1 MQSKVQ
7 KKSGIVTTSEL
18 KYERKLRPAER
29 RMAWISRIF
38 ICWFMLLVV
47 LFPVFAVVSA
57 SMAKGEVFTQT
68 TLIPSAFTLEN
79 YSKVLTETNFL
90 IWVKNSLIICVVVS
104 VIQLLLTVP
113 MAFAFSRLKFWG
125 RKNGLMMLLLLQMFP
140 AAMSLPAILAL
151 AYRLDG
157 MDHIITLIIIQAGAG
172 AFNVWLLKGA
182 IDGIPKELTEA
193 AYVDGASTFQ
203 TFTMIILPLLRNM
216 LLVIFL
222 FTFIG
227 AYSEFIFASALLKSP
242 ESLTLAVGMQQFI
255 TNNFSAN
262 WTQYSAAAIM
272 ASIPIVAFA
281 TIAQKYMAKGLT
293 AGSVKG

>member
-38 ICWFMLLVV
+38 IWFMLLVV

-68 TLIPSAFTLEN
+68 TLIPSAWTLEN
-79 YSKVLTETNFL
+79 YAKVLTETNFL

-104 VIQLLLTVP
+104 IIQLLLTVP

-172 AFNVWLLKGA
+172 AFNIWLLKGA

-272 ASIPIVAFA
+272 ASIPIVVFA
-281 TIAQKYMAKGLT
+281 TVAQKYMAKGLT

>member
-38 ICWFMLLVV
+38 IWFMLLVV

-68 TLIPSAFTLEN
+68 SLIPSAWTLEN
-79 YSKVLTETNFL
+79 YAKVLTETNFL

-125 RKNGLMMLLLLQMFP
+125 RKKGLMLLLLLQMFP
-140 AAMSLPAILAL
+140 TTMSLPAILAL

-157 MDHIITLIIIQAGAG
+157 MDHIITLIIISAGAS
-172 AFNVWLLKGA
+172 AFNIWLLKGA

>member
-7 KKSGIVTTSEL
+7 KKSRIVTTSEL

-38 ICWFMLLVV
+38 IWFMLLVV

-157 MDHIITLIIIQAGAG
+157 MDHIITLIIVQAGAG
-172 AFNVWLLKGA
+172 AFNIWLLKGA

-227 AYSEFIFASALLKSP
+227 AYSEFVFASALLKSP

>member
-38 ICWFMLLVV
+38 IWFMLLVV

-90 IWVKNSLIICVVVS
+90 IWVKNSLIICVIVS
-104 VIQLLLTVP
+104 VLQLLLTVP

-157 MDHIITLIIIQAGAG
+157 MDHIITLIIVQAGAG
-172 AFNVWLLKGA
+172 AFNIWLLKGA

-227 AYSEFIFASALLKSP
+227 AYSEFVFASALLKSP

-281 TIAQKYMAKGLT
+281 TIGQKYMAKGLT

>member
-38 ICWFMLLVV
+38 IWFMLLVL

-68 TLIPSAFTLEN
+68 SLIPSAWTLEN
-79 YSKVLTETNFL
+79 YAKVLTETNFL

-125 RKNGLMMLLLLQMFP
+125 RKKGLMMLLLLQMFP
-140 AAMSLPAILAL
+140 TTMSLPAILAL

-157 MDHIITLIIIQAGAG
+157 MDHIITLIIISAGAS
-172 AFNVWLLKGA
+172 AFNIWLLKGA

-193 AYVDGASTFQ
+193 AYVDGASTFK

>member
-38 ICWFMLLVV
+38 IWFMLLVV
-47 LFPVFAVVSA
+47 LFPGFAVVSA

-68 TLIPSAFTLEN
+68 TLIPSAWTLEN
-79 YSKVLTETNFL
+79 YAKVLTETNFL

>member
-38 ICWFMLLVV
+38 IWFMLLVV

-68 TLIPSAFTLEN
+68 TLIPSAWTLEN
-79 YSKVLTETNFL
+79 YAKVLTETNFL

-125 RKNGLMMLLLLQMFP
+125 RKKGLMMLLLLQMFP

-151 AYRLDG
+151 SYRLDG

-172 AFNVWLLKGA
+172 AFNIWLLKGA

-227 AYSEFIFASALLKSP
+227 AYSEFIFASSLLKSP

-272 ASIPIVAFA
+272 ASIPIVVFA
-281 TIAQKYMAKGLT
+281 TVAQKYMAKGLT

>member
-38 ICWFMLLVV
+38 IWFMLLVV

-113 MAFAFSRLKFWG
+113 IAFAFSRLKFWG

-157 MDHIITLIIIQAGAG
+157 MDHIITLIIVQAGAG
-172 AFNVWLLKGA
+172 AFNIWLLKGA

-227 AYSEFIFASALLKSP
+227 AYSEFVFASALLKSP

>member
-38 ICWFMLLVV
+38 IWFMLLVV

-68 TLIPSAFTLEN
+68 TLIPSAWTLEN
-79 YSKVLTETNFL
+79 YAQVLTETNFL

-157 MDHIITLIIIQAGAG
+157 MDHIITLIIVQAGAG
-172 AFNVWLLKGA
+172 AFNIWLLKGA

-227 AYSEFIFASALLKSP
+227 AYSEFVFASALLKSP

>member
-38 ICWFMLLVV
+38 IWFMLLVV

-79 YSKVLTETNFL
+79 YAKVLTETNFL

-157 MDHIITLIIIQAGAG
+157 MDHIITLIIVQAGAG
-172 AFNVWLLKGA
+172 AFNIWLLKGA

-272 ASIPIVAFA
+272 ASIPIVVFA
-281 TIAQKYMAKGLT
+281 TVAQKYMAKGLT

>member
-38 ICWFMLLVV
+38 IWFMLLVV

-157 MDHIITLIIIQAGAG
+157 MDHIITLIIVQAGAG
-172 AFNVWLLKGA
+172 AFNIWLLKGA

-227 AYSEFIFASALLKSP
+227 AYSEFVFASALLKSP

>member
-38 ICWFMLLVV
+38 IWFMLLVV
-47 LFPVFAVVSA
+47 LFLVFAVVSA

-68 TLIPSAFTLEN
+68 TLIPSAWTLEN
-79 YSKVLTETNFL
+79 YAKVLTETNFL

-157 MDHIITLIIIQAGAG
+157 MDHIITLIIVQAGAG
-172 AFNVWLLKGA
+172 AFNIWLLKGA

-227 AYSEFIFASALLKSP
+227 AYSEFVFASALLKSP

>member
-29 RMAWISRIF
+29 RIAWISRIF
-38 ICWFMLLVV
+38 IWFMLLVV

-90 IWVKNSLIICVVVS
+90 IWVKNSLIICVIVS

-157 MDHIITLIIIQAGAG
+157 MDHIITLIIVQAGAG
-172 AFNVWLLKGA
+172 AFNIWLLKGA

-227 AYSEFIFASALLKSP
+227 AYSEFVFASALLKSP

>member
-38 ICWFMLLVV
+38 IWFMLLVV

-79 YSKVLTETNFL
+79 YAKVLTETNFL

>member
-38 ICWFMLLVV
+38 IWFMLLVV

-90 IWVKNSLIICVVVS
+90 IWVKNSLIICVIVS
-104 VIQLLLTVP
+104 VLQLLLTVP

-157 MDHIITLIIIQAGAG
+157 MDHIITLIIVQAGAG
-172 AFNVWLLKGA
+172 AFNIWLLKGA

-227 AYSEFIFASALLKSP
+227 AYSEFVFASALLKSP

>member
-38 ICWFMLLVV
+38 IWFMLLVV

-68 TLIPSAFTLEN
+68 SLIPSAWTLEN
-79 YSKVLTETNFL
+79 YAKVLTETNFL

-104 VIQLLLTVP
+104 IIQLLLTVP

-140 AAMSLPAILAL
+140 AAMTLPAILAL

-157 MDHIITLIIIQAGAG
+157 MDHIITLIIVQAGAG

-227 AYSEFIFASALLKSP
+227 AYSEFIFASSLLKSP

>member
-38 ICWFMLLVV
+38 IWFMLLVV

-68 TLIPSAFTLEN
+68 TLIPSAWTLEN
-79 YSKVLTETNFL
+79 YAKVLTETNFL

-172 AFNVWLLKGA
+172 AFNIWLLKGA

>member
-18 KYERKLRPAER
+18 KYERKLRPAEK

-38 ICWFMLLVV
+38 IWFMLLVV

-68 TLIPSAFTLEN
+68 SLIPSAWTLEN
-79 YSKVLTETNFL
+79 YAKVLTETNFL

-125 RKNGLMMLLLLQMFP
+125 RKKGLMMLLLLKMFP
-140 AAMSLPAILAL
+140 TTMSLPAILAL

-157 MDHIITLIIIQAGAG
+157 MDHIITLIIISAGAS
-172 AFNVWLLKGA
+172 AFNIWLLKGA

>member
-38 ICWFMLLVV
+38 IWFMLLVV

-68 TLIPSAFTLEN
+68 SLIPSAWTLEN
-79 YSKVLTETNFL
+79 YAKVLTETNFL

-104 VIQLLLTVP
+104 IIQLLLTVP

-140 AAMSLPAILAL
+140 AAMTLPAILAR

-227 AYSEFIFASALLKSP
+227 AYSEFIFASSLLKSP

>member
-38 ICWFMLLVV
+38 IWFMLLVV

-157 MDHIITLIIIQAGAG
+157 MDHIITLIIVQAGAG
-172 AFNVWLLKGA
+172 AFNIWLLKGA

-227 AYSEFIFASALLKSP
+227 VYSEFVFASALLKSP

>member
-38 ICWFMLLVV
+38 IWFMLLVV

-68 TLIPSAFTLEN
+68 TLIPSAWTLEN
-79 YSKVLTETNFL
+79 YAKVLAETNFL

>member
-38 ICWFMLLVV
+38 IWFMLLVV

-68 TLIPSAFTLEN
+68 SLIPSAWTLEN
-79 YSKVLTETNFL
+79 YAKVLTETNFL

-104 VIQLLLTVP
+104 IIQLLLTVP

-203 TFTMIILPLLRNM
+203 TFTMIILPVLRNM